1 MTQTK
6 AATRSRNSEARHR
19 SAGRVSRQSW
29 LRSMCNS
36 PPMMPAMQT
45 DKSMAPP
52 EEAASL
58 SMQGAEVRTLA
69 ERLQVGHR
77 TKDTGFAS
85 KSEHAYT

>member
-1 MTQTK
+1 
-6 AATRSRNSEARHR
+6 
-19 SAGRVSRQSW
+19 
-29 LRSMCNS
+29 
-36 PPMMPAMQT
+36 MMPAMQT

-58 SMQGAEVRTLA
+58 SMQGPEVRTLA
-69 ERLQVGHR
+69 ERPQVGHR